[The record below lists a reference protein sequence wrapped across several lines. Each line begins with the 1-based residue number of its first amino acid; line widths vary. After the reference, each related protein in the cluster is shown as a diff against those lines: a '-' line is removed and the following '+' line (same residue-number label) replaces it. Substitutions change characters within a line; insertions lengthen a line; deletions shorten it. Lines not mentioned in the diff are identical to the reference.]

1 MAQAVVTLWR
11 REIIRFYRQ
20 RGRLVG
26 ALGTPLVFW
35 ILIGSGVG
43 ESFRPAAAPDD
54 LHYLVYFYPG
64 TILLMLLFTAIF
76 STISLIEDRREGFL
90 LSVLVSPVSRAGVVL
105 GKILGGATLA
115 FLQGLVFLLLAP
127 LAGIYLGLGQI
138 LMMMCVMALIALS
151 LTGLGF
157 VIAWQSESIQGFHA
171 VMNLMLIP
179 MWILSGA
186 LFPFSGASTW
196 IQLLMRINPLS
207 YEVSLLRHAL
217 HSEVPALGVRLPSF
231 TASLVVT
238 LLFVLVVFGVSLW
251 LVRRPGL
258 RGLS

>member
-1 MAQAVVTLWR
+1 MAQAVATLWR
-11 REIIRFYRQ
+11 REVIRFYRQ

-43 ESFRPAAAPDD
+43 ETFRPAAAPDD

-127 LAGIYLGLGQI
+127 LAGISLGLVQI
-138 LMMMCVMALIALS
+138 LWMMGVMALIALS

-171 VMNLMLIP
+171 VMNLMLVP

-186 LFPFSGASTW
+186 LFPFSGASSW

-207 YEVSLLRHAL
+207 YEVSLLRHVL
-217 HSEVPALGVRLPSF
+217 HSEVPTLGISLPSF
-231 TASLVVT
+231 TVSLLVT
-238 LLFVLVVFGVSLW
+238 LLFALVVFGVSLW

-258 RGLS
+258 RGLA

>member
-1 MAQAVVTLWR
+1 M
-11 REIIRFYRQ
+11 
-20 RGRLVG
+20 G

-90 LSVLVSPVSRAGVVL
+90 LSVLVSPVSRASVVL

-138 LMMMCVMALIALS
+138 LLMMCVMALIALS

-217 HSEVPALGVRLPSF
+217 HSEVPALGIRLPSF
-231 TASLVVT
+231 TASLAVT
-238 LLFVLVVFGVSLW
+238 LLFVLVVFGISLW

>member
-1 MAQAVVTLWR
+1 M
-11 REIIRFYRQ
+11 
-20 RGRLVG
+20 G

-127 LAGIYLGLGQI
+127 LAGISLGLGQI
-138 LMMMCVMALIALS
+138 LWMMCVMALIALS

-171 VMNLMLIP
+171 VMNLLLVP

-217 HSEVPALGVRLPSF
+217 HSEVPAMGTRLPSF
-231 TASLVVT
+231 AASLVVT

>member
-1 MAQAVVTLWR
+1 MAQAVATLWR

-138 LMMMCVMALIALS
+138 LLMMCVMALIALS

-217 HSEVPALGVRLPSF
+217 HSEVPALGIRLPSF
-231 TASLVVT
+231 TASLAVT
-238 LLFVLVVFGVSLW
+238 LLFVLVVFGISLW

>member
-1 MAQAVVTLWR
+1 MSQAVATLWR
-11 REIIRFYRQ
+11 REVIRFYRQ

-54 LHYLVYFYPG
+54 LHDPVYFYPG

-127 LAGIYLGLGQI
+127 LAGISLGLGQI
-138 LMMMCVMALIALS
+138 LWTMCVMALIALS

-157 VIAWQSESIQGFHA
+157 IIAWQSESIQGFHA
-171 VMNLMLIP
+171 VMNLMLVP

-186 LFPFSGASTW
+186 LFPFSGASSW
-196 IQLLMRINPLS
+196 IQYLMRINPLS
-207 YEVSLLRHAL
+207 YE
-217 HSEVPALGVRLPSF
+217 
-231 TASLVVT
+231 
-238 LLFVLVVFGVSLW
+238 
-251 LVRRPGL
+251 
-258 RGLS
+258 

>member
-1 MAQAVVTLWR
+1 MSQAVATLWR
-11 REIIRFYRQ
+11 REVIRFYRQ

-127 LAGIYLGLGQI
+127 LAGISLGLGQI
-138 LMMMCVMALIALS
+138 LWMMCVMALIALS

-171 VMNLMLIP
+171 VMNLMLVP

-186 LFPFSGASTW
+186 LFPFSGASSW
-196 IQLLMRINPLS
+196 IQYLMRINPLS
-207 YEVSLLRHAL
+207 YEVSLLWHAL
-217 HSEVPALGVRLPSF
+217 HSEVPALGIRLPSF
-231 TASLVVT
+231 TESLAVT
-238 LLFVLVVFGVSLW
+238 LLFVLAVFGVSLW

-258 RGLS
+258 RGLA

>member
-1 MAQAVVTLWR
+1 MSQAVATLWR
-11 REIIRFYRQ
+11 REVVRFYRQ

-43 ESFRPAAAPDD
+43 GSFRSSAAPDSSD
-54 LHYLVYFYPG
+54 YLLYFYPG

-90 LSVLVSPVSRAGVVL
+90 LSVLVAPVSRGEVVL
-105 GKILGGATLA
+105 GKVLGGATLA
-115 FLQGLVFLLLAP
+115 FLQGIIFLLLAP
-127 LAGIYLGLGQI
+127 LAGIPLDLAKVLLVMG
-138 LMMMCVMALIALS
+138 VMALIALS

-171 VMNLMLIP
+171 IMNLMLVP

-186 LFPFSGASTW
+186 LFPLSGASTW
-196 IQLLMRINPLS
+196 IQVLMRINPLS

-217 HSEVPALGVRLPSF
+217 HWEAADLGTRLPSF
-231 TASLVVT
+231 AESLVVT
-238 LLFVLVVFGVSLW
+238 LLFVLAVFGVSLW

>member
-1 MAQAVVTLWR
+1 MSQAVTTLWR

-43 ESFRPAAAPDD
+43 ETFRPAGAPDD
-54 LHYLVYFYPG
+54 FNYLLYFYPG

-90 LSVLVSPVSRAGVVL
+90 LSVLVSPVSRAGLVL

-115 FLQGLVFLLLAP
+115 FLQGFVFLLLAP
-127 LAGIYLGLGQI
+127 LAGIPLSLGKI
-138 LMMMCVMALIALS
+138 LLVMGVMALIALS

-171 VMNLMLIP
+171 VMNLMLVP

-186 LFPFSGASTW
+186 LFPFSGAHSW
-196 IQLLMRINPLS
+196 IQHLMRINPLS
-207 YEVSLLRHAL
+207 YEVSLLWHAL
-217 HSEVPALGVRLPSF
+217 HSEVPALGIRLPSA
-231 TASLVVT
+231 TLSLLVT
-238 LLFVLVVFGVSLW
+238 LLFILVVFGVSLW

-258 RGLS
+258 RGLA

>member
-1 MAQAVVTLWR
+1 MAQAVATLWR
-11 REIIRFYRQ
+11 REVIRFYRQ

-43 ESFRPAAAPDD
+43 ESFRPASAPDD

-115 FLQGLVFLLLAP
+115 FLQGLFFLLLAP
-127 LAGIYLGLGQI
+127 LAGISLGLGQI
-138 LMMMCVMALIALS
+138 LWMMCVMALIALS

-171 VMNLMLIP
+171 IMNLMLVP

-186 LFPFSGASTW
+186 LFPFSGASSW
-196 IQLLMRINPLS
+196 IQYLMRINPLS

-217 HSEVPALGVRLPSF
+217 HSEVPALGIRLPSF
-231 TASLVVT
+231 TASLAVT
-238 LLFVLVVFGVSLW
+238 LLFVLAVFGVSLW

-258 RGLS
+258 RGLA